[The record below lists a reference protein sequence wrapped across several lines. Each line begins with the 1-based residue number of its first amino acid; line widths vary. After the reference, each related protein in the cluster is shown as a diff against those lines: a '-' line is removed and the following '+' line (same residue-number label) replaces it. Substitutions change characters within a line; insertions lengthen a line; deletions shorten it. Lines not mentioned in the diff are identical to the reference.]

1 MTPFMIVTP
10 HCEALRWIL
19 HYTGEQIRNVWLWL
33 GGYLVWYMGNK
44 ITPFINMFRTNV
56 HSDGNNQTNFDN
68 NAFHQ
73 SNIIDDNDDDDDDD
87 DDVRNIDNER
97 EINNNNLRRR
107 TRSTVTN

>member
-1 MTPFMIVTP
+1 MIVTP

-56 HSDGNNQTNFDN
+56 HSDGNDQTNFDN
-68 NAFHQ
+68 NFHQ
-73 SNIIDDNDDDDDDD
+73 SNIVNDDDDDNDNH
-87 DDVRNIDNER
+87 NITYTER
-97 EINNNNLRRR
+97 AINNIRRR
-107 TRSTVTN
+107 TRSTANN